1 MEALAFT
8 HSYITYENPDSDLK
22 LRSFD
27 ELGLKIP
34 SSAWIGLAGIAI
46 ALSVMALPSEAYA
59 AGHKAHVHTNGGRLN
74 VRCGPGLEYCVG
86 RKLHNGSKV
95 RLTGVYKN
103 GWAQVKGGGWV
114 ASQWLGY
121 GHKVAS
127 SCYKCN
133 PCGW

>member
-34 SSAWIGLAGIAI
+34 SSAWIGLAGLAV
-46 ALSVMALPSEAYA
+46 AVSVMSVPAEAHA
-59 AGHKAHVHTNGGRLN
+59 AYVRTNGSRLN

-86 RKLHNGSKV
+86 HKLHNGSHVK
-95 RLTGVYKN
+95 LTGKYKN

-121 GHKVAS
+121 GYQPAS

-133 PCGW
+133 PCYW

>member
-34 SSAWIGLAGIAI
+34 SSAWLSLAGVAV
-46 ALSVMALPSEAYA
+46 AVSVMLVPAEAHA
-59 AGHKAHVHTNGGRLN
+59 AYVSTNGSRLN

-86 RKLHNGSKV
+86 GKLQNGSHV
-95 RLTGVYKN
+95 RLTGNYQN
-103 GWAQVKGGGWV
+103 GWAEIDGGGWV
-114 ASQWLGY
+114 ASQWLGH
-121 GHKVAS
+121 GHKVAYH
-127 SCYKCN
+127 CGYKYCN